1 VKLSGS
7 SPFLSA
13 NEESTMNKN
22 EIVDL
27 LKIDSPDEVQKLFSL
42 ARKAREKAFG
52 NKIFMYG
59 FVYFS
64 TWCRNN
70 CNFCYY
76 RNANQIDRYRKS
88 PEEIIAIAEN
98 LAQSGVHLIDLT
110 MGEDLSY
117 HQDDFNS
124 LIEIVNRIKESTGLP
139 VMLSPGLIEDRY
151 IDMFAKQGV
160 EWYALYQETHNR
172 ELYSRLRLDQDY
184 DQRMHGKGYAKEKGM
199 LIEEGILAG
208 VDESLED
215 IADSILEMGK
225 ISAAQMRVMSFVPQ
239 KGIPMERVEKPSPL
253 LEEKIIAILRLM
265 YPEVLI
271 PASLDIDGIKGL
283 EDRMNAGANVI
294 TSIIPP
300 KTGLAGVAQT
310 SMDVDDGG
318 RTVEEAA
325 QILRRMGLRP
335 ATALEYRNY
344 LTSIRKHTNCM

>member
-1 VKLSGS
+1 
-7 SPFLSA
+7 
-13 NEESTMNKN
+13 MDKN
-22 EIVDL
+22 EIIDL
-27 LKIDSPDEVQKLFSL
+27 LRIDSPNEVQKLFSL
-42 ARKAREKAFG
+42 ARSAREKAFG

-76 RNANQIDRYRKS
+76 RKSNQIDRYRKE

-117 HQDDFNS
+117 HQDDFYI
-124 LIEIVNRIKESTGLP
+124 LIDIVKRIKESTGLP

-151 IDMFAKQGV
+151 IDLFAKQGV
-160 EWYALYQETHNR
+160 EWYALYQETNNR
-172 ELYSRLRLDQDY
+172 ELYNRLRLDQDY
-184 DQRMHGKGYAKEKGM
+184 DLRMHGKQYAKEKGM

-208 VDESLED
+208 VGESLED

-225 ISAAQMRVMSFVPQ
+225 IGAAQMRVMSFVPQ
-239 KGIPMERVEKPSPL
+239 KGIPMECVEKPSPL
-253 LEEKIIAILRLM
+253 LEEKIIAILRLL

-300 KTGLAGVAQT
+300 KAGLAGVAQN

-318 RTVEEAA
+318 RTVEEAS

-344 LTSIRKHTNCM
+344 LTKMIKHTNRML